1 MTLIS
6 IATTILFENDKCFSS
21 LTTGLGMVI
30 EVVVISGTTD
40 ASDVA
45 AAIAFTTDVD
55 ETTAIGDLID
65 VTIQTIL
72 LLIIS
77 GDNWKVLAQF
87 FSMEQI
93 KFVFSDDTS
102 TNDLFEVSY

>member
-1 MTLIS
+1 
-6 IATTILFENDKCFSS
+6 
-21 LTTGLGMVI
+21 MVSI
-30 EVVVISGTTD
+30 EVVAISGTTA

-45 AAIAFTTDVD
+45 AAITFTTDVD

-65 VTIQTIL
+65 VIIQTIL

-93 KFVFSDDTS
+93 KSVSDDTS
-102 TNDLFEVSY
+102 TNDLFVVSY